1 MTIIPDSPVNGTEPA
16 GIPDDH
22 YAQRWVKA
30 GLLSLTGGPDK
41 PVAKGHR
48 MLVPFDHLVAELET
62 VSEAFG
68 KTVKLDEHLLTER
81 AKLLG
86 FTGKGRLS
94 ATLQD
99 ASL

>member
-62 VSEAFG
+62 VS
-68 KTVKLDEHLLTER
+68 VKLSSLTSTCSQSGQNC
-81 AKLLG
+81 LI
-86 FTGKGRLS
+86 
-94 ATLQD
+94 
-99 ASL
+99 